1 MKTIWLALAIF
12 VGIFNMNAASSIS
25 ITSPSFQASGDI
37 PAKFTC
43 NGTNVSPELQISSVP
58 NEAKSLVLIV
68 DDPDAPRGLFTHWIV
83 WNIDPKTTRMA
94 ENSAPTAGV
103 QGIND
108 FGKRNYG
115 GPCPP
120 SGTHRYF
127 FKIFA
132 LDTKLELKPGARRA
146 ELDAVMRGPYLVAPV
161 LEHHRHCFRRVLV
174 IIHNEDTAMRSGRS
188 LPTLQGETC

>member
-1 MKTIWLALAIF
+1 MKPIWFALAIF
-12 VGIFNMNAASSIS
+12 LGGIFDMTAASSIS
-25 ITSPSFQASGDI
+25 ITSPAIQAGGDI

-43 NGTNVSPELQISSVP
+43 NGTNVSPELQIGGVP

-83 WNIDPKTTRMA
+83 WNIDPKTTRVA
-94 ENSAPTAGV
+94 ENSAPAGGI
-103 QGIND
+103 QGTND

-132 LDTKLELKPGARRA
+132 LDTKPDLKPSARRA
-146 ELDAVMRGPYLVAPV
+146 ELDAAMRGHV
-161 LEHHRHCFRRVLV
+161 L
-174 IIHNEDTAMRSGRS
+174 A
-188 LPTLQGETC
+188 QGELMGRYSHR

>member
-1 MKTIWLALAIF
+1 MKPISFALAIF
-12 VGIFNMNAASSIS
+12 IGTILNMNAASSVS
-25 ITSPSFQASGDI
+25 VASSAFQAGGDI
-37 PAKFTC
+37 SAKFTC
-43 NGTNVSPELQISSVP
+43 NGANVNPELKISDVP

-83 WNIDPKTTRMA
+83 WNIDPKTTDIG
-94 ENSAPTAGV
+94 ENSVPAGGV
-103 QGIND
+103 QGTND

-132 LDTKLELKPGARRA
+132 LDLKLDLKPSARRA
-146 ELDAVMRGPYLVAPV
+146 ELDAAMRGHTVA
-161 LEHHRHCFRRVLV
+161 
-174 IIHNEDTAMRSGRS
+174 
-188 LPTLQGETC
+188 QGELMARYSHK

>member
-1 MKTIWLALAIF
+1 MKAIWFALAIF
-12 VGIFNMNAASSIS
+12 VGIFNMNGGSSIS
-25 ITSPSFQASGDI
+25 VTSPSFQAGGDI
-37 PAKFTC
+37 PTKFAC

-83 WNIDPKTTRMA
+83 WNIDPKTTRVA
-94 ENSAPTAGV
+94 ENSAPTAGI
-103 QGIND
+103 QGTND

-120 SGTHRYF
+120 SGMHHYF

-146 ELDAVMRGPYLVAPV
+146 ELDAAMRGHV
-161 LEHHRHCFRRVLV
+161 L
-174 IIHNEDTAMRSGRS
+174 A
-188 LPTLQGETC
+188 QGELMARYSHK

>member
-1 MKTIWLALAIF
+1 
-12 VGIFNMNAASSIS
+12 MNAAPSVSIA
-25 ITSPSFQASGDI
+25 TSAFQAGGDI

-43 NGTNVSPELQISSVP
+43 NGANVNPELKINGVP

-83 WNIDPKTTRMA
+83 WNIDPKTTEIG
-94 ENSAPTAGV
+94 ENSVPVGGV
-103 QGIND
+103 QGTND
-108 FGKRNYG
+108 FGKRSYG

-132 LDTKLELKPGARRA
+132 LDTKLDLKPSARRTD
-146 ELDAVMRGPYLVAPV
+146 L
-161 LEHHRHCFRRVLV
+161 
-174 IIHNEDTAMRSGRS
+174 DTAIKSHILG
-188 LPTLQGETC
+188 QGESMARYAHK

>member
-1 MKTIWLALAIF
+1 
-12 VGIFNMNAASSIS
+12 MNAASSIS
-25 ITSPSFQASGDI
+25 ITSPFFHAGGDI

-43 NGTNVSPELQISSVP
+43 NGTNVSPELQISSVA

-146 ELDAVMRGPYLVAPV
+146 ELDAAMRGHILA
-161 LEHHRHCFRRVLV
+161 
-174 IIHNEDTAMRSGRS
+174 
-188 LPTLQGETC
+188 QGELMGRYSHK

>member
-1 MKTIWLALAIF
+1 MKPTSFALAIF
-12 VGIFNMNAASSIS
+12 IGTILDMNAASSIS
-25 ITSPSFQASGDI
+25 VTTPAFQAGGDI

-43 NGTNVSPELQISSVP
+43 NGANINPELKINGTP

-68 DDPDAPRGLFTHWIV
+68 DDPDAPHGLFTHWIL
-83 WNIDPKTTRMA
+83 WNIDPKTTNIG
-94 ENSAPTAGV
+94 ENSPPVGGI
-103 QGIND
+103 QGTND

-132 LDTKLELKPGARRA
+132 LDTKLDLKPSARRA
-146 ELDAVMRGPYLVAPV
+146 ELDAAMRG
-161 LEHHRHCFRRVLV
+161 H
-174 IIHNEDTAMRSGRS
+174 
-188 LPTLQGETC
+188 TLAQGELMGRYSHK

>member
-1 MKTIWLALAIF
+1 MKPIWFALAIFF
-12 VGIFNMNAASSIS
+12 VGIFNMNAASTIS
-25 ITSPSFQASGDI
+25 ITSPAFQAGGDI

-43 NGTNVSPELQISSVP
+43 NGTNVSPELQISGVP

-83 WNIDPKTTRMA
+83 WNIDPKATQIA
-94 ENSAPTAGV
+94 ENSAPAGAV
-103 QGIND
+103 QGTSD

-127 FKIFA
+127 FKMFA
-132 LDTKLELKPGARRA
+132 LDTKLDLKPSARRA
-146 ELDAVMRGPYLVAPV
+146 ELDAAMHGHV
-161 LEHHRHCFRRVLV
+161 L
-174 IIHNEDTAMRSGRS
+174 A
-188 LPTLQGETC
+188 QGELMARYSHK

>member
-1 MKTIWLALAIF
+1 MKPISLALAIF
-12 VGIFNMNAASSIS
+12 VGIILNMNAASSIS
-25 ITSPSFQASGDI
+25 VTTPAFQAGGDVA
-37 PAKFTC
+37 AKFTC
-43 NGTNVSPELQISSVP
+43 NGANVNPELKINGVP

-83 WNIDPKTTRMA
+83 WNIGPKTTRMA

-146 ELDAVMRGPYLVAPV
+146 ELDAAMRGHILA
-161 LEHHRHCFRRVLV
+161 
-174 IIHNEDTAMRSGRS
+174 
-188 LPTLQGETC
+188 QGELMGRYSHK

>member
-1 MKTIWLALAIF
+1 MKAIWFALAIF

-25 ITSPSFQASGDI
+25 ITSPFFHAGGDI

-146 ELDAVMRGPYLVAPV
+146 ELDAAMRG
-161 LEHHRHCFRRVLV
+161 H
-174 IIHNEDTAMRSGRS
+174 
-188 LPTLQGETC
+188 TLAQGELMGRYSHK